1 MQKIKLDTSNIRKII
16 GSVTLVAVLAYFVC
30 VSNRLSIIE
39 STPKQAITS
48 QEREVVIAKP
58 EPLQLDAEVVTI
70 GPDVEPVEI
79 NYLSV
84 EEAFEATEQQALELL
99 EDYKFHLSQDT
110 AESHFGI
117 FRIKSSCMG
126 INFYTQQDLDGWI
139 AEDKWARGR
148 EAMRFEAIELMM
160 RVGRCHKLVSFI
172 GTEEIGDAELL
183 YSSLKRSAE
192 LGHPIGKLL
201 LGKNTDPTN
210 MTVLFTDA
218 YEFSKVFP
226 RFKAEV
232 YGMALRYIK
241 SDHYYEDNTTYL
253 ALSYMVLRDGIIF
266 NEFVDPNQVVSDIQ
280 DAMEID
286 LRPLELDA
294 VHRKRKEITEA
305 MENGDWSWL
314 LSES

>member
-1 MQKIKLDTSNIRKII
+1 MRINWKII
-16 GSVTLVAVLAYFVC
+16 GSVALVGVLAYFVYD
-30 VSNRLSIIE
+30 SNRAGVIA
-39 STPKQAITS
+39 STAKQAITT
-48 QEREVVIAKP
+48 QELKVVVEKP
-58 EPLQLDAEVVTI
+58 EPLQLDAEVTTV
-70 GPDVEPVEI
+70 GAEVELVEI

-126 INFYTQQDLDGWI
+126 LNFYTQQDLDSWI
-139 AEDKWARGR
+139 AEDKWSSGR
-148 EAMRFEAIELMM
+148 EAMEFEAIELMM
-160 RVGRCHKLVSFI
+160 RVGRCRKLVSFI
-172 GTEEIGDAELL
+172 GTKEIGDAELL

-201 LGKNTDPTN
+201 VGKNSDPTN

-218 YEFSKVFP
+218 YEFSKEFP

-232 YGMALRYIK
+232 YGMALRYVK
-241 SDHYYEDNTTYL
+241 RNGQYENNLTYMALYYM
-253 ALSYMVLRDGIIF
+253 ALRDGFIF
-266 NEFVDPNQVVSDIQ
+266 NEFVDPNQVVNDLK
-280 DAMEID
+280 DAMESD

-294 VHRKRKEITEA
+294 VHQKRKEISEA